1 MVNDSEAVVIW
12 AIDTWETWAA
22 VQEALDEDP
31 EVARWHDRSHDV
43 ALDWRGKLLVDSP
56 LNPLKTGA
64 IL

>member
-1 MVNDSEAVVIW
+1 
-12 AIDTWETWAA
+12 
-22 VQEALDEDP
+22 VQGALDEDP
-31 EVARWHDRSHDV
+31 EVARWHERSHDL